1 MTTTTSHDAR
11 WAAVRAGLSRGL
23 IETRQNLTET
33 AYVIGHALPPVAY
46 VAVLLFMRGKTVPGT
61 DFAFSAMVLPSL
73 LGMTIV
79 YGGLSAPAPSITA
92 DREDGT
98 LLRAK
103 ATPNG
108 MLGYLI
114 GKIVMFALTTLLS
127 IIAIVVPGI
136 VIVDDLILD
145 ARAWLLLGLLFVVGM
160 VSTVPIGVALGS
172 LMKSSLQAVLVPL
185 GCTVLMIPSGIFF
198 PITILPAWLQWVA
211 QAFPF
216 YWVGL
221 GARSTMLPPE
231 MVTVEI
237 GQSWRTVEMFAV
249 LGAWAALGLLL
260 APVLLRRM
268 ARRQSGSALAKVRER
283 YMSKGY

>member
-1 MTTTTSHDAR
+1 MTNTIALDTR
-11 WAAVRAGLSRGL
+11 RAAVWAGLSRGW
-23 IETRQNLTET
+23 IETRQNLTES

-46 VAVLLFMRGKTVPGT
+46 VAVLVFIRGKTLPGT
-61 DFAFSAMVLPSL
+61 DFALVTMVLPSL

-79 YGGLSAPAPSITA
+79 YGGLSGPAPSITA

-108 MLGYLI
+108 MLGYFI

-127 IIAIVVPGI
+127 LIAILIPGI
-136 VIVDDLILD
+136 MIVGDLVLD
-145 ARAWLLLGLLFVVGM
+145 ARAWLLLALIFVVGM

-172 LMKSSLQAVLVPL
+172 LMKSSMQAVLVPL
-185 GCTVLMIPSGIFF
+185 VCTLLMIPSGIFF
-198 PITILPAWLQWVA
+198 PMTVLPTWLQSAA

-221 GARSTMLPPE
+221 GARSAMLPAE
-231 MVTVEI
+231 MVAIEI
-237 GQSWRTVEMFAV
+237 GGAWRTSEMFAV
-249 LGAWAALGLLL
+249 LGVWAAVGLLL
-260 APVLLRRM
+260 APILLRRM
-268 ARRQSGSALAKVRER
+268 ARRQSGSALAKVRDR
-283 YMSKGY
+283 YMTKGY